1 MSVER
6 TTYPP
11 TWTQQQNLIASRIN
25 QRIAHLRH
33 IQKVRKRAHR
43 IADKYPNVSIDL
55 DQWCTNATTRLFM
68 TAAQNA
74 PS

>member
-6 TTYPP
+6 TTYPR
-11 TWTQQQNLIASRIN
+11 TWTQQQNLVASRIN

-33 IQKVRKRAHR
+33 IEKVRNRARR
-43 IADKYPNVSIDL
+43 ILHKYPNVSIDL
-55 DQWCTNATTRLFM
+55 DQWCTNATTRLFT